1 MQLFAILAM
10 LFFTGPSG
18 FGPGKVAR
26 MFSESFQKVFKKFTE
41 SFQKVARILPES
53 CQKVSRK
60 LPESCQTV
68 MRQSWDSLL
77 LYFSCSLY
85 GHVCSCLFNE
95 WISEW
100 VSDPPIEW
108 PHDHGL
114 PFRQRPWKKIYIILK
129 KKGLPLSLIM
139 LMFLCRNLL
148 LVWMSVFQCQ
158 TLAKDGIMAG
168 ALIPI
173 WPPPHPPREICSFF
187 QVWTKLVINF

>member
-1 MQLFAILAM
+1 MFSMQLFAILAM

-26 MFSESFQKVFKKFTE
+26 IFSESFQKVFKKFTE

-114 PFRQRPWKKIYIILK
+114 PFRQRPWKKGSNFVVLEL
-129 KKGLPLSLIM
+129 LPAHGERFSISPCGS
-139 LMFLCRNLL
+139 FTH
-148 LVWMSVFQCQ
+148 SV
-158 TLAKDGIMAG
+158 
-168 ALIPI
+168 
-173 WPPPHPPREICSFF
+173 R
-187 QVWTKLVINF
+187 